1 MKRIY
6 KIGFDD
12 FYVVRVGTVRQKPF
26 ISRFIPQNINLDRI
40 YTSNKRIPKQS
51 SISNGFYIIRR
62 I

>member
-12 FYVVRVGTVRQKPF
+12 FYVVRVGIHGYARPWFAVRQKPF
-26 ISRFIPQNINLDRI
+26 ISRFIPQNINL
-40 YTSNKRIPKQS
+40 S
-51 SISNGFYIIRR
+51 SINNGFYIIRR